1 MEELWGKKVLIIR
14 AQESIIT
21 RGIARKL
28 EELECAVTVVAEDDP
43 NIKEEIFSTELVM
56 FYLDPDFLNNTVQR
70 RRIAEICQQ
79 IETNVKKTVIVGE
92 KDQQKAINEMFPVL
106 EEQTWLYRP
115 VDMALLEKT
124 IRIILGKPKL
134 DANAK
139 QILIVDDDPTFCK
152 MIRGWLKDYYKV
164 SVVTSGTAAF
174 AYLAKKNVDLILL
187 DYDMPV
193 TDGPKVL
200 EMLRM
205 EKTTAHIPVIFLTG
219 ISTKEEVNRVLSLK
233 PNGYI
238 LKSTSFTD
246 LLTYLEEFFK
256 KH

>member
-1 MEELWGKKVLIIR
+1 MGELWGKKILIIR
-14 AQESIIT
+14 AQESVIS

-28 EELECAVTVVAEDDP
+28 EELECAVTVVADDAP
-43 NIKEEIFSTELVM
+43 HVKDEIYSTELVLV
-56 FYLDPDFLNNTVQR
+56 YLSPDCLSSTVQKA
-70 RRIAEICQQ
+70 RIGEICGQ
-79 IETNVKKTVIVGE
+79 IEANAKKTVVVGE
-92 KDQQKAINEMFPVL
+92 KDQQKAIVELFPVL
-106 EEQTWLYRP
+106 EEQAWLYRP

-124 IRIILGKPKL
+124 VRAILDRPKVSA
-134 DANAK
+134 DAK
-139 QILIVDDDPTFCK
+139 QLLIVDDDPTFCR

-164 SVVTSGTAAF
+164 AVVTSGSAAF

-187 DYDMPV
+187 DYNMPV

-205 EKTTAHIPVIFLTG
+205 EKTTASIPVIFLTG
-219 ISTKEEVNRVLSLK
+219 ISTKEEVSRVLGLK

-246 LLTYLEEFFK
+246 LLNYLEEFFR